1 MAELAMAD
9 RDYAPPRARDFS
21 REYAVERGG
30 SVRAAGRSA
39 ERFTGRPASRAA
51 SGKAG
56 GASRRADGGPRP
68 AAAIASALLAIAALV
83 GAAAIALPRTEV
95 RALAVSGAVTIG
107 ERELYAW
114 SGLSPSEHWFSVDRE
129 AVAACLSA
137 HPRVAAVTVETRFP
151 DTVAV
156 AVVERRPIAV
166 VYARGESG
174 RTEAHCVDSEG
185 VVFAP
190 ASMYEG
196 SSALPVLS
204 GVEIRGL
211 SYGLRLGYP
220 FSELLSS
227 LAEVAEASPAL
238 VSAISELRVV
248 SKPGLP
254 AELLLYPT
262 DYRVPVRMRPVL
274 NAGLL
279 KSMMLVLDV
288 VEGEGLSPGIREL
301 DLRTDTF
308 VYRTKEAVSG

>member
-1 MAELAMAD
+1 V
-9 RDYAPPRARDFS
+9 
-21 REYAVERGG
+21 AV
-30 SVRAAGRSA
+30 V
-39 ERFTGRPASRAA
+39 
-51 SGKAG
+51 
-56 GASRRADGGPRP
+56 
-68 AAAIASALLAIAALV
+68 SALLAVAATAGV
-83 GAAAIALPRTEV
+83 VAYALPRTEV
-95 RALAVSGAVTIG
+95 RALTVSGAVTIG

-114 SGLSPSEHWFSVDRE
+114 SGLSAGDHVFSVDRE

-137 HPRVAAVTVETRFP
+137 HPRVASVSVETRLP
-151 DTVAV
+151 DSVAV

-174 RTEAHCVDSEG
+174 RTEAHCVDAEG

-190 ASMYEG
+190 ASMYAG
-196 SSALPVLS
+196 SSSLPVLS

-211 SYGLRLGYP
+211 SYGLRLGGP
-220 FSELLSS
+220 FTELLSS
-227 LAEVAEASPAL
+227 LAELGEASPVL

>member
-9 RDYAPPRARDFS
+9 RDYAPPRALGYPGEYPGERARDGRSAGHSTS
-21 REYAVERGG
+21 RLSSRTMARNAGG
-30 SVRAAGRSA
+30 VSARAAG
-39 ERFTGRPASRAA
+39 
-51 SGKAG
+51 
-56 GASRRADGGPRP
+56 GPRL
-68 AAAIASALLAIAALV
+68 AVAIASTLLAIAAV
-83 GAAAIALPRTEV
+83 AGVAAFALPRTEV
-95 RALAVSGAVTIG
+95 RGLTVSGAVTIG

-114 SGLSPSEHWFSVDRE
+114 SGLSERQHWFSVDRG

-137 HPRVAAVTVETRFP
+137 HPRVASVSVETRFP

-166 VYARGESG
+166 VYARGDSG

-190 ASMYEG
+190 ASMYPG

-211 SYGLRLGYP
+211 SYGIKLGFP